1 VTPTNRTS
9 NGRPSTNRTSTNTT
23 STNTTSTNTTSTN
36 TTSTNTT
43 STNRNRTRGES
54 SNWPRLLKFTVLG
67 ASLAVLLAGCVGN
80 PTQSTL
86 KVHGAMARLEN
97 TLFVPV
103 FWIAVGVFC
112 LIAGLVLY
120 CVFRFRARSE
130 DEAPKQVHG
139 NTKFEIAWTIAPAV
153 LLVCIAIP
161 TVKFTF
167 DLNDFPSNAPVIN
180 VIGHRWWWEMDYTNP
195 ANSNQVV
202 FDTATELHIPINTK
216 VIITLTS
223 DDVIHNFWV
232 PELAG
237 KLYAIPGRHN
247 KMVLEADTANTYYGQ
262 CSEFCGTSHAN
273 MRLTVVAQTPAA
285 YAAWFAAQEAPPVMP
300 VATTATATGNFAA
313 STPAGNAANVAAGFN
328 DFKIIGCA
336 GCHTINGISDG
347 VVGPNLT
354 HFKSRALFAGAIFAN
369 TDPNLRLWLQ
379 DPPLQ
384 KPGSVMPDL
393 HLSETQITDLIAYL
407 DTLK

>member
-1 VTPTNRTS
+1 MTTARHTRPLRRSSV
-9 NGRPSTNRTSTNTT
+9 GRQSVGRQSVG
-23 STNTTSTNTTSTN
+23 
-36 TTSTNTT
+36 
-43 STNRNRTRGES
+43 RQ
-54 SNWPRLLKFTVLG
+54 WPRILKMAVLG
-67 ASLAVLLAGCVGN
+67 TSLAVLLAGCVGN

-103 FWIAVGVFC
+103 FWIATGVFC
-112 LIAGLVLY
+112 LIAGLVLF
-120 CVFRFRARSE
+120 CVFRFRARSL

-139 NTKFEIAWTIAPAV
+139 NTKFEITWTILPAV

-167 DLNDFPSNAPVIN
+167 DLNDFPTNAPVIN
-180 VIGHRWWWEMDYTNP
+180 VIGHRWWWEMDYTSP
-195 ANSNQVV
+195 TNSNQVV
-202 FDTATELHIPINTK
+202 FDTATELHIPIKTK

-273 MRLTVVAQTPAA
+273 MRLTVVAQTPDE
-285 YAAWFAAQEAPPVMP
+285 YAAWFANQLAPPVTP
-300 VATTATATGNFAA
+300 AVSSATTTSASSSSATSSATTTAGSSSGSSSSTTTGDDATVA
-313 STPAGNAANVAAGFN
+313 SGFN

-354 HFKSRALFAGAIFAN
+354 HFKSRSTFAGAIFAN

-393 HLSETQITDLIAYL
+393 HLSATQITDLIAYL